1 MSDVE
6 DELLALAGG
15 DVSDEEEQAM
25 ERSDASDS
33 PAPKEPAAKA
43 GAKKISAAKKKHDD
57 SEEEG
62 EA

>member
-15 DVSDEEEQAM
+15 DVSSDDEGHD
-25 ERSDASDS
+25 RSDVSAS
-33 PAPKEPAAKA
+33 PPPKNAPSKG
-43 GAKKISAAKKKHDD
+43 GAKKASKKNDD